1 MHLKPASYWHTYIF
15 QFSAWPAFQTKALP
29 ARDTYIFLGLPMAKA
44 PWKMLRRERSQRHP
58 YRKRGKEK
66 KERIMHNS
74 LIKYVG
80 VSRIERHPSKA
91 IGGP

>member
-1 MHLKPASYWHTYIF
+1 LRPRPLGKC
-15 QFSAWPAFQTKALP
+15 SAGNVLSV
-29 ARDTYIFLGLPMAKA
+29 IHIE
-44 PWKMLRRERSQRHP
+44 REG
-58 YRKRGKEK
+58 KRK
-66 KERIMHNS
+66 KERIMHKS

>member
-1 MHLKPASYWHTYIF
+1 
-15 QFSAWPAFQTKALP
+15 
-29 ARDTYIFLGLPMAKA
+29 MAKA